1 VAQLKDKIQN
11 ALDESRLLVIGAQ
24 LLLGFKFRAP
34 LEPGFETLPFTSQ
47 FLVLFALGLQ
57 LLTVALLIAPSTYHH
72 IVERGEDTPDMLRYT
87 SRVMMWALLPFAF
100 ALGVDIFV
108 AGAKV
113 GGTTVGV
120 LFGFVAL
127 VVALFFWYGLE
138 AVPRGGRAGER
149 KEGAKLESENQ
160 LEQEQQEQGENEQ
173 GAQPQKQDEKL
184 KTKIRH
190 VLTEARMVLPGA
202 QALLG
207 FLLIGTLM
215 QSFEKLPGLS
225 KYVHLLSTAMVALS
239 VILLMTPAAYHRI
252 VEKGE
257 ETEHFHRFASRMV
270 VVSMIPLALGISG
283 AVYVVVQKVL
293 SSWLIALVSALVTL
307 AVYYELWFGLTIYR
321 RMQRD
326 HSKPKLTTTTLL
338 GDK

>member
-1 VAQLKDKIQN
+1 
-11 ALDESRLLVIGAQ
+11 
-24 LLLGFKFRAP
+24 
-34 LEPGFETLPFTSQ
+34 
-47 FLVLFALGLQ
+47 LQ

-100 ALGVDIFV
+100 ALGLDIFV

-149 KEGAKLESENQ
+149 REGAELESANQ
-160 LEQEQQEQGENEQ
+160 SEQEQEKGQNEQAQNEQ
-173 GAQPQKQDEKL
+173 GAESQKQDEKL

-225 KYVHLLSTAMVALS
+225 KYVHLLSTAMVALT

-257 ETEHFHRFASRMV
+257 ETAHFHRFASRMV

-293 SSWLIALVSALVTL
+293 GSWLIGLVSALVTL

-321 RMQRD
+321 RIQRD